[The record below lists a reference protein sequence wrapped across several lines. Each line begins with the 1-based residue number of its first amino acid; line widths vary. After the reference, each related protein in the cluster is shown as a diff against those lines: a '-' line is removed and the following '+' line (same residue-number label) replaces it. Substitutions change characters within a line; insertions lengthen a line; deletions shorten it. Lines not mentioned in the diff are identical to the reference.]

1 MSIKV
6 PKIVRS
12 LELVEYVPELE
23 GQSLSIWV
31 NPPRAL
37 MAEFV
42 GLQEKILQYQVKLE
56 EIVERS
62 KKDGKGADL
71 TADVAALDEKI
82 GAVNDELYAWFA
94 QIWGQGESPET
105 AESVKEFAVTNAD
118 TDPALWAFVTQQT
131 VGMIRDHREGNR
143 KN

>member
-1 MSIKV
+1 MSVKV
-6 PKIVRS
+6 PKILRP
-12 LELVEYVPELE
+12 LELSEYVAELE

-37 MAEFV
+37 MTEFLE
-42 GLQEKILQYQVKLE
+42 LQEKILQYQVKLE

-82 GAVNDELYAWFA
+82 AAVNDGLYTWFA
-94 QIWGQGESPET
+94 QIWGQGETPET
-105 AESVKEFAVTNAD
+105 TATVKEFAITNAD

-131 VGMIRDHREGNR
+131 VVMIRDHREGNR